1 MLNKLFSKHAFLT
14 VKEHKIFQSIVIVA
28 IILSAFLVGA
38 STFKISDTLISIFWF
53 VDILITLFFII
64 EIIIRFIA
72 EPNKKK
78 FLKNG
83 WNLFDT
89 LIVFISIIPIGPN
102 SSILVFRLLR
112 IFRVLRLISAVPE
125 LKELIE
131 ALLLSIKRVFYVSL
145 LLFIILYIY
154 ASFGSILFSEA
165 DPGRWRDMGVSM
177 ITLVQVLTLSSWE
190 QVMLPLQ
197 KIYWWSWI
205 YFFSFIAIGSIT
217 VLNLI
222 IAVLVDVVTNQKKNN
237 K

>member
-1 MLNKLFSKHAFLT
+1 MLNNLFSKSIFLK
-14 VKEHKIFQSIVIVA
+14 VKEHKIFQSIVIIA

-38 STFKISDTLISIFWF
+38 STFRINSTLISIFWF

-72 EPNKKK
+72 EPNKKS

-154 ASFGSILFSEA
+154 ASFGSILFSED
-165 DPGRWRDMGVSM
+165 DPERWRDMGVSM

-197 KIYWWSWI
+197 KIYWWTWI

-222 IAVLVDVVTNQKKNN
+222 IAVLVDVVTNQKKT

>member
-1 MLNKLFSKHAFLT
+1 MLNNLFSKSIFLK
-14 VKEHKIFQSIVIVA
+14 VKEHKIFQSIVIIA

-38 STFKISDTLISIFWF
+38 STFRINSTLISIFWF

-64 EIIIRFIA
+64 EIVIRFVA
-72 EPNKKK
+72 EPNKKS

-154 ASFGSILFSEA
+154 ASFGSILFSED
-165 DPGRWRDMGVSM
+165 DPERWRDMGVSM

-197 KIYWWSWI
+197 KIYWWSWV

-222 IAVLVDVVTNQKKNN
+222 IAVLVDVVTNQKSN

>member
-1 MLNKLFSKHAFLT
+1 M
-14 VKEHKIFQSIVIVA
+14 
-28 IILSAFLVGA
+28 
-38 STFKISDTLISIFWF
+38 
-53 VDILITLFFII
+53 
-64 EIIIRFIA
+64 
-72 EPNKKK
+72 
-78 FLKNG
+78 KNG

-154 ASFGSILFSEA
+154 ASFGSILFSED
-165 DPGRWRDMGVSM
+165 DPERWRDMGVSM

-197 KIYWWSWI
+197 KIYWWTWI

-222 IAVLVDVVTNQKKNN
+222 IAVLVDVVTNQKKT